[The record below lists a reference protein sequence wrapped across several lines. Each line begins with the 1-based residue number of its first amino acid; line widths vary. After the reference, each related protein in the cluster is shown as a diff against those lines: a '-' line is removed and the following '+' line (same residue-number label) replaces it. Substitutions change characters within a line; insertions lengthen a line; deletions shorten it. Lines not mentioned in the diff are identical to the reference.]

1 MFIIVPDE
9 ITGLVD
15 LEKNFEKVT
24 VEQLLRGMESTV
36 DVYLPK
42 FRIESEIE
50 FEKPLSKVSNFFIS
64 RWLFLSSHSVYEN
77 EILEVVYFDT
87 SHQSGRFAH
96 CECERRTNPRIS
108 AAFSHELWAKRP
120 CDLMHRTTVFF

>member
-64 RWLFLSSHSVYEN
+64 R
-77 EILEVVYFDT
+77 
-87 SHQSGRFAH
+87 
-96 CECERRTNPRIS
+96 
-108 AAFSHELWAKRP
+108 
-120 CDLMHRTTVFF
+120 

>member
-1 MFIIVPDE
+1 MSMFIIVPDE

-64 RWLFLSSHSVYEN
+64 R
-77 EILEVVYFDT
+77 
-87 SHQSGRFAH
+87 
-96 CECERRTNPRIS
+96 
-108 AAFSHELWAKRP
+108 
-120 CDLMHRTTVFF
+120 